1 MFCSQNGG
9 DLDLTNKLV
18 VCWPMCW
25 QCVGRCVGSC
35 WWCVSRVSA
44 DAVAD
49 VPVGLD
55 SLPLPLELASFS
67 FDHPSMICKC
77 LALTYNWQ
85 PKNFPYDDPLS

>member
-1 MFCSQNGG
+1 M
-9 DLDLTNKLV
+9 
-18 VCWPMCW
+18 
-25 QCVGRCVGSC
+25 
-35 WWCVSRVSA
+35 SA